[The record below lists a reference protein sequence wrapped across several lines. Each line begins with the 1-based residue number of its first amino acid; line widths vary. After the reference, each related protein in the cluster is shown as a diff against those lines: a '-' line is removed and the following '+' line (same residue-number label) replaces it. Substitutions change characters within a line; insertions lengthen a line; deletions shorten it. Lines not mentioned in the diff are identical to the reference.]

1 MEDFEYL
8 RHVTIGQYLP
18 GDSLVHRMDP
28 RAKMIIL
35 FLLAAAVTVNMS
47 YTANIIL
54 LAVSVIYVLAAR
66 VSLLYILGGV
76 KPVLPFMV
84 LLAAMQLL
92 FYGNQFIG
100 PNLQNVVLWK
110 WGIVNITTGSVQLV
124 VISIL
129 RFLQL
134 LLLASLLTNTTTTT
148 ELSHGVERLLRP
160 LARIGVPAHE
170 LSLVATIALRFVPIL
185 AEQLET
191 VAKAQA
197 SRGAELAG
205 GGPLHL
211 VQSARRLAVLIV
223 PLFMDAFRRSEDLI
237 LAMEAR
243 CYLGGKN
250 RTHLIELRYNGID
263 YAAIA
268 ANLVLA
274 VWLIVYRNRFPF

>member
-8 RHVTIGQYLP
+8 RNVTIGQYLP
-18 GDSLVHRMDP
+18 GHSVVHRMDP

-35 FLLAAAVTVNMS
+35 VLLAAAITVNLS
-47 YTANIIL
+47 YTANLVL
-54 LAVSVIYVLAAR
+54 LAVSVMCVLVAQ
-66 VSLLYILGGV
+66 VSLRYILGGV
-76 KPVLPFMV
+76 KPVLPFMAF
-84 LLAAMQLL
+84 LASMQLL

-100 PNLQNVVLWK
+100 PNMTNVVLWR
-110 WGIVNITTGSVQLV
+110 WGIVNITTGSIQLV

-148 ELSHGVERLLRP
+148 ELSHGLERLLRP
-160 LARIGVPAHE
+160 LARVGVPAHE

-197 SRGAELAG
+197 SRGAELSRS
-205 GGPLHL
+205 GPLHF
-211 VQSARRLAVLIV
+211 VQSARRLTALVV
-223 PLFMDAFRRSEDLI
+223 PLFIDAFRRSEDLI

-250 RTHLIELRYNGID
+250 RTHLIELEYNGID
-263 YAAIA
+263 YAAMA
-268 ANLVLA
+268 VNLVL
-274 VWLIVYRNRFPF
+274 VTWLIAFRNRFPL

>member
-28 RAKMIIL
+28 RAKMVIL
-35 FLLAAAVTVNMS
+35 LLLAAAITVNLS
-47 YTANIIL
+47 YTANLIL
-54 LAVSVIYVLAAR
+54 LAVSVLYVLAAR
-66 VSLLYILGGV
+66 VSLRYILGGV
-76 KPVLPFMV
+76 KPVLPFMA
-84 LLAAMQLL
+84 LLATMQLL

-100 PNLQNVVLWK
+100 PNMPNIVLWR
-110 WGIVNITTGSVQLV
+110 WGIVNVTTGSVQLV

-148 ELSHGVERLLRP
+148 ELSHGLERLLRP
-160 LARIGVPAHE
+160 LGKIGVPAHE

-191 VAKAQA
+191 VAKAQT
-197 SRGAELAG
+197 SRGAELST
-205 GGPLHL
+205 GGPLQF
-211 VQSARRLAVLIV
+211 VQSARRLAVLVV
-223 PLFMDAFRRSEDLI
+223 PLFVDAFRRSEDLI

-250 RTHLIELRYNGID
+250 RTHLIELEYNGID

-268 ANLVLA
+268 VNLVLV
-274 VWLIVYRNRFPF
+274 VWLIAYRNRFPF